1 MVIRPKGNEKT
12 EEVER
17 NLLVLS
23 LLKSEISLIF
33 AEVINDNISR
43 TMKTREEA
51 LQRLKKAKAIKA
63 QAVEKAKKELA
74 DIVEKKTGVRPQ
86 NSASERHNFS

>member
-17 NLLVLS
+17 NFVLS

-86 NSASERHNFS
+86 NFFVL

>member
-1 MVIRPKGNEKT
+1 MVIGPKGNEKAG
-12 EEVER
+12 EFER
-17 NLLVLS
+17 NLLLF
-23 LLKSEISLIF
+23 LLKSKICFIF
-33 AEVINDNISR
+33 AVVINVNILR

-74 DIVEKKTGVRPQ
+74 DIVEKETGVRPQ
-86 NSASERHNFS
+86 NFYVL

>member
-17 NLLVLS
+17 NFVLS

-33 AEVINDNISR
+33 AEVINDN
-43 TMKTREEA
+43 TLE
-51 LQRLKKAKAIKA
+51 Q
-63 QAVEKAKKELA
+63 
-74 DIVEKKTGVRPQ
+74 
-86 NSASERHNFS
+86 